1 MMAKTAPILLALA
14 FLSGC
19 TSYLRAPAD
28 TPVIAPPDSVAA
40 ADVAL
45 ARAQRDRAAI
55 EAAYAESE
63 ARCYERFF
71 VNRCLDAAK
80 ETRRQG
86 LVVVRAIEVEMERY
100 KRQAAV
106 DERDRKV
113 AQAEAEFAAEEA
125 ARAAEPAPP
134 PRAEPAPLPERAP
147 GISLAERRARQAA
160 KMKAIAERDKAEAPK
175 RAAKAAEFERKQ
187 QESARRQAEIAAKKA
202 EKAGAAPGP
211 APATSP
217 PPTK

>member
-19 TSYLRAPAD
+19 SSHLRAPAD
-28 TPVIAPPDSVAA
+28 TPVIAAPASVAA
-40 ADVAL
+40 ADAAL
-45 ARAQRDRAAI
+45 AQAQRDRIAL
-55 EAAYAESE
+55 EAAYANSE

-71 VNRCLDAAK
+71 VNRCLDGAK

-86 LVVVRAIEVEMERY
+86 MVIVRAIEVEMERY
-100 KRQAAV
+100 KRQVAV

-125 ARAAEPAPP
+125 ARAAEP
-134 PRAEPAPLPERAP
+134 PRPARVAAEPLPDRAP
-147 GISLAERRARQAA
+147 GISLAERKARQDA
-160 KMKAIAERDKAEAPK
+160 KLKAIAAREKAEAPL

-202 EKAGAAPGP
+202 EKAGQQ
-211 APATSP
+211 
-217 PPTK
+217 K